1 MNIEQLASSIKEIHK
16 QFQHKAVSAI
26 NTALTLRN
34 WLVGAY
40 ITEYEQ
46 NGEDRAKYGTELIP
60 NLVRKISVKG
70 LSATNLRICRQFYT
84 LYPQI
89 FTEIQQLEKQ
99 KGIHQLLAGKF
110 QDTENQANIIHQSV
124 TDELKTIQNIK
135 NRIHQSATDKLQDA
149 GSKANTINQSVTDEF
164 IRVPAKKIISK
175 LSFTHLSELI
185 KIDNPL
191 KRAFYEI
198 ECISGTWSVSE
209 LKRQIS
215 TSYYE
220 RSGLSQDKEKLS
232 ELIHQKAENLQAID
246 IIKNPMTFE
255 FLDLPVK
262 DILEESDIEQALI
275 DNLQAFILE
284 LGNGFC
290 FEARQKRI
298 LIDDEYFY
306 IDLVFYHRILK
317 SHVIIEIKNEK
328 FNHENIGQLDVYLQ
342 YYKHE
347 IMQKGD
353 NPPVGILL
361 CTKSKPKMVKYATT
375 NKDNVFVNEFKLKLP
390 SEEEI
395 QAFVEEK
402 MKKY

>member
-1 MNIEQLASSIKEIHK
+1 MNIEQLASSITEIHK
-16 QFQHKAVSAI
+16 QFQRKAVSAI
-26 NTALTLRN
+26 NKALTVRN
-34 WLVGAY
+34 WLIGYY
-40 ITEYEQ
+40 IVEYEQ
-46 NGEDRAKYGTELIP
+46 KGDDRAKYGTKLIKS
-60 NLVRKISVKG
+60 LSEKLKKQKLKG
-70 LSATNLRICRQFYT
+70 MSFTYLNMYRQFY
-84 LYPQI
+84 LIYPHI
-89 FTEIQQLEKQ
+89 INAVTEQLQNSIIQPVAEQSEIINIQQPAEYFTGKQSNINVPPEK
-99 KGIHQLLAGKF
+99 ILNH
-110 QDTENQANIIHQSV
+110 
-124 TDELKTIQNIK
+124 
-135 NRIHQSATDKLQDA
+135 
-149 GSKANTINQSVTDEF
+149 
-164 IRVPAKKIISK
+164 
-175 LSFTHLSELI
+175 LSFPHLAELI

-198 ECISGTWSVSE
+198 ECINGVWSKRE
-209 LKRQIS
+209 LQRQIS

-232 ELIHQKAENLQAID
+232 ELINQKAENLQAID

-262 DILEESDIEQALI
+262 DVVEESDIEQALI
-275 DNLQAFILE
+275 NNLQAFMLE

-290 FEARQKRI
+290 FEACQKRI

-317 SHVIIEIKNEK
+317 SHIIIEIKNEK

-375 NKDNVFVNEFKLKLP
+375 NKDNVFVNEFRLTLP

-402 MKKY
+402 IKNIE